1 MSEPHPL
8 RVAVIGGGIAGLA
21 AASILRRSH
30 HVTVYERN
38 PAGTQEPGAAVG
50 LGPNGS
56 KMAKAIGLT
65 QDALQAV
72 VSSGFRTYNEAG
84 TLIKEARMDCKKAFG
99 SEWWMVHRQDLKK
112 ALLASA
118 TNPSMPGRPAEIVYG
133 SRVEVIDADAG
144 IIKLPDGS
152 SKEADL
158 IIGAD
163 GIHSTVRPAVVGY
176 DHPSPVPANL
186 SLYRFTLPRSDMIRI
201 LGEVP
206 EPLKYDPDVFLS
218 SFIASDGSN
227 RNVVVYPC
235 RNLQTM
241 NFACAV
247 PDDVLRQSTEESWTK
262 DGDVEEMMDHFKDF
276 PAWLQTIMWSLST
289 VKLYQLRDADPLP
302 TYTKGV
308 VALLGDAA
316 HPMVPYQGQ
325 GANQALEDAEALRLF
340 LGPDVSKGSVGSVL
354 KRWDGL
360 RRPRASQ
367 VQTNSRIAAA
377 KVSPEVI
384 MKRMK
389 FNWDYD
395 GVEGAT

>member
-1 MSEPHPL
+1 
-8 RVAVIGGGIAGLA
+8 AVIGGGIAGLA
-21 AASILRRSH
+21 AASVLRRSH
-30 HVTVYERN
+30 HVTVYERS
-38 PAGTQEPGAAVG
+38 PAGIQEPGAAVG

-56 KMAKAIGLT
+56 KMAKTLGLT

-72 VSSGFRTYNEAG
+72 VSSGFRTYDEAG
-84 TLIKEARMDCKKAFG
+84 TLVKETKMDCKKAFG
-99 SEWWMVHRQDLKK
+99 SEWWMVHRQDLKE
-112 ALLASA
+112 ALLATA
-118 TNPSMPGRPAEIVYG
+118 TDPSLPGRPAEIVYG
-133 SRVEVIDADAG
+133 ARVEVIDADAG

-152 SKEADL
+152 SKEVDV
-158 IIGAD
+158 IIGERVYFYVMPALLLLSDCSGQTGAD
-163 GIHSTVRPAVVGY
+163 GIHPTIHHTKER
-176 DHPSPVPANL
+176 DDQN
-186 SLYRFTLPRSDMIRI
+186 PRRGS
-201 LGEVP
+201 
-206 EPLKYDPDVFLS
+206 EPLKYDPDVFLF
-218 SFIASDGSN
+218 SFIASDGSK
-227 RNVVVYPC
+227 RNVVIYPC

-247 PDDVLRQSTEESWTK
+247 PDDMLRQSTEE
-262 DGDVEEMMDHFKDF
+262 
-276 PAWLQTIMWSLST
+276 SLST

-302 TYTKGV
+302 TYIKGV
-308 VALLGDAA
+308 VALLSDAA

-340 LGPDVSKGSVGSVL
+340 LKPNVSKDSVRSVL
-354 KRWDGL
+354 KRWDEL

-395 GVEGAT
+395 GVGAAA